1 MRNNLF
7 FTSMASKKLTRLIIT
22 LMMMLFWSASER
34 LLAQKISLDRAE
46 VVELTKLAEKSSFL
60 IGENRSLKVQLANA
74 KDTVIARDKTI
85 SGLLSTITSLKQ
97 KNQSLSNELDEKS
110 AILKKIYWAAGIIA
124 LGFLGLKIYNFFS

>member
-1 MRNNLF
+1 
-7 FTSMASKKLTRLIIT
+7 
-22 LMMMLFWSASER
+22 MMMLFWSASER